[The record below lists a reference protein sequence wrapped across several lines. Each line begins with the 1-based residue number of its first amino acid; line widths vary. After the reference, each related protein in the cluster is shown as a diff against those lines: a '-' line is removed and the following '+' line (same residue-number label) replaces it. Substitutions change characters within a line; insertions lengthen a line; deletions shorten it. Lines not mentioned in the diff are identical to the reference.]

1 MSDLTNEQHFALKMQ
16 IAESILLCYVIL
28 PQKKKKKKLL
38 LMPFPV
44 CIAGNWGSKL
54 KEPDSDRHIREQ
66 MIHVVCKGKMK

>member
-1 MSDLTNEQHFALKMQ
+1 
-16 IAESILLCYVIL
+16 
-28 PQKKKKKKLL
+28 
-38 LMPFPV
+38 MPFPV